1 MKVASWKEWEKEK
14 NHHESKIDQAN
25 GKMKEI
31 DVNAWERLSEEE
43 KYSEKGMSLLQ
54 EKGEC
59 MRDISKSRQ
68 ELDELEISK

>member
-1 MKVASWKEWEKEK
+1 MKVASREEWEKEN
-14 NHHESKIDQAN
+14 NHLHSKIDQAN

-31 DVNAWERLSEEE
+31 DDRWEDLSEKE
-43 KYSEKGMSLLQ
+43 KYSEKGMGLLQ

-68 ELDELEISK
+68 ELDELEVSK